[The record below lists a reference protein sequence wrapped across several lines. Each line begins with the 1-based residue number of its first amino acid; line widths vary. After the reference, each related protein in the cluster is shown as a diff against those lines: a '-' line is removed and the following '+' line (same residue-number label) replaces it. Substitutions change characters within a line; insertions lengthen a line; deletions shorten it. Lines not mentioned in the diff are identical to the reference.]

1 MVEHIAGQKAA
12 TLHSPIAGCTYA
24 QPQVASVG
32 LTEQAA
38 KAGGLAVR
46 VGRFPFRVN
55 GKAIAS
61 GETEGFVKTIF
72 DAKTGALIG
81 AHMIGAEVTEM
92 IQGYVTAIT
101 LEATEEEMHGIVYPH
116 PTMSEAMHEASLDAY
131 GRVLHI

>member
-1 MVEHIAGQKAA
+1 
-12 TLHSPIAGCTYA
+12 
-24 QPQVASVG
+24 
-32 LTEQAA
+32 
-38 KAGGLAVR
+38 
-46 VGRFPFRVN
+46 VN

-61 GETEGFVKTIF
+61 GETDGFVKTIF

-116 PTMSEAMHEASLDAY
+116 PTMSEAMHEASLDAWQ
-131 GRVLHI
+131 RVLHI